1 MGNSTVFPVRFAI
14 ACIFA
19 LVNASVGYGQGNA
32 FEAPTLT
39 NPPIIDGVINQE
51 EWSGAIK
58 IDSFIDQ
65 VSGRK
70 MSEPTEAWIGVTIK
84 GIFIAIYAH
93 DSQPDKIV
101 ARTIQRGGNIDDDD
115 YVGLIIDPLN
125 RRDPSGNSQFFVTAI
140 GTQWENIAGGRAAK
154 KEWRGIWFSRVNR
167 VSDGYITEVL
177 VPWSLL
183 SFPAGRKSDVLF
195 NIARVHARTR
205 EVGYVTDMGRPFRQE
220 NHPLLRGVA
229 FPARSLSDQVDI
241 LGYVSPEYDED
252 ENPSATIRGGVDI
265 RYKPTDTLNAVLSVS
280 PDFKNIEGQVEG
292 IGFTRTE
299 RFLADT
305 RPFFTEGSQY
315 FSLSSQHGIGRA
327 FYSNR
332 VDDFDQGFKFFGD
345 FDKHQSLG
353 FLVAREDARRL
364 DSVLKYA
371 YRFGPRTSASAFM
384 TYRDEPG
391 RKSSLI
397 GAKTNMGLGNHELGM
412 ELMQSDDGGQPGT
425 AGYAYFDTDLPNY
438 FLTFTGSFVQP
449 DFRSRLGLI
458 PFVDKQGGFMFQEY
472 NREIREGWVRHIH
485 FDSYAE
491 DFEHYDGSNLSRSF
505 SIGGSFE
512 TRNDLRLGYNYYRET
527 FEQEVGETHEIYGG
541 VNVSNRFRQFGFSYG
556 WGDRDGIYTNF
567 VNLEAQIRIARGL
580 DIGLQH
586 SLLKLAGNRDQTI
599 LGLGWEIDPEQ
610 SITARYVKTER
621 DSNWYIA
628 YRRSGGLGMEYFL
641 ILGDPNA
648 REFRNRAAF
657 KVVWAR

>member
-1 MGNSTVFPVRFAI
+1 MKFQIRLVITLGFLLSMASSVF
-14 ACIFA
+14 
-19 LVNASVGYGQGNA
+19 GQETK
-32 FEAPTLT
+32 FEAPTLAT
-39 NPPIIDGVINQE
+39 APKIDGVINQE
-51 EWSGAIK
+51 EWAGALKLTNLTDQASGK
-58 IDSFIDQ
+58 Q
-65 VSGRK
+65 
-70 MSEPTEAWIGVTIK
+70 MSERTEAWLAVDEN
-84 GIFIAIYAH
+84 GIYVAIYAF

-101 ARTIQRGGNIDDDD
+101 ARTIQRGGDIDDDD

-125 RRDPSGNSQFFVTAI
+125 RRDSSGNSQFFVTAI

-154 KEWRGIWFSRVNR
+154 KEWRGTWFSHVNR
-167 VSDGYITEVL
+167 VPDGYVTEMM

-183 SFPAGRKSDVLF
+183 SFPAGRKSDILF
-195 NIARVHARTR
+195 NIARIHARTR

-220 NHPLLRGVA
+220 NHPLLKGVA
-229 FPARSLSDQVDI
+229 FPTRSLSDQLDL
-241 LGYVSPEYDED
+241 LGYISPEYDED
-252 ENPSATIRGGVDI
+252 ESPSATIRGGVDV
-265 RYKPTDTLNAVLSVS
+265 RYKPTETLNAVLSIS

-299 RFLADT
+299 RFLTDT
-305 RPFFTEGSQY
+305 RPFFSEGSSY
-315 FSLSSQHGIGRA
+315 FSLSSQHGVGRA

-397 GAKTNMGLGNHELGM
+397 GAKANMGLGNHELGM
-412 ELMQSDDGGQPGT
+412 ELMQSDDGGQPGS

-472 NREIREGWVRHIH
+472 NREIREGWLRHIH
-485 FDSYAE
+485 FDSYVE

-505 SIGGSFE
+505 SIGGNFE
-512 TRNDLRLGYNYYRET
+512 TRNDLRFGYNYYRET
-527 FEQEVGETHEIYGG
+527 FEQEVGETHEFYGG
-541 VNVSNRFRQFGFSYG
+541 VNVSNRFKQLGFSYG
-556 WGDRDGIYTNF
+556 WGDRDGVYTNF
-567 VNLEAQIRIARGL
+567 VTLQAQARIAQGL
-580 DIGLQH
+580 DLGFEH
-586 SLLKLAGNRDQTI
+586 SLLKLAGNREQTI
-599 LGLGWEIDPEQ
+599 VGLGWEIDPEQ
-610 SITARYVKTER
+610 SITARFVKTDR
-621 DSNWYIA
+621 DSNWYVA
-628 YRRSGGLGMEYFL
+628 YRRSGGLGLEYFL

-648 REFRNRAAF
+648 REYRNRAAF